1 MITLDQ
7 SEASLIQTDRGSQPA
22 QLRLTS
28 LSGLKRSCGEA
39 CGSLV
44 TACLIAVTAG
54 EACEQDAMSGT
65 MSDISGMTF
74 NYMQHDKY
82 MSLMKLYC

>member
-1 MITLDQ
+1 MLGPD
-7 SEASLIQTDRGSQPA
+7 SP
-22 QLRLTS
+22 

-44 TACLIAVTAG
+44 TAFLIAVTAG